1 MNNFKHP
8 LNNII
13 KSQKNGVLKGIY
25 SICSANEYV
34 IEVALKY
41 ALQKKINVLIESTC
55 NQVNQ
60 FGGYTGMKPLD
71 FANFIF
77 SIASRVKFP
86 KNKIILGGDH
96 LGPNPWKKET
106 SQNAMGKACSMV
118 KEYALAG
125 FSKIHLD
132 ASMCLADDSEEK
144 YGTLNSEI
152 IAEREA
158 KLCLEAEKAY
168 KNIFDSDK
176 LLPVPVYIIG
186 SEVPAPGGTKE
197 AKENSEITSSFNL
210 KNTIE
215 LTKKAFYDLNLE
227 SAWERV
233 IAVVV
238 NLGIEFNNK
247 KIFEYNRESV
257 QGLFRVIKQYPNL
270 AIEAHST
277 DYQPRSAFKN
287 MVKDGV
293 AILKVGPALTFAF
306 REALFALCYVEK
318 ELFFNTPEV
327 QSNLI
332 EVMEEAMLENPKYWI
347 DYYEGTDEEKR
358 LMRKYSFLDRS
369 RYYWNVS
376 EVKKAVEILFEN
388 LKKKKIP
395 LTLVSQFMP
404 IQYQKIRDGI
414 IKDDPKELVRDNIV
428 NVLDNYYSSI

>member
-1 MNNFKHP
+1 MNNFKYP

-13 KSQKNGVLKGIY
+13 KSQKNGVPKGIY

-41 ALQKKINVLIESTC
+41 ALQKKINILIESTC

-60 FGGYTGMKPLD
+60 FGGYTGMKPLG

-86 KNKIILGGDH
+86 KNRIILGGDH

-106 SQNAMGKACSMV
+106 SHDAMEKACSMV
-118 KEYALAG
+118 REYASAG

-144 YGTLNSEI
+144 DGTLISEI

-158 KLCLEAEKAY
+158 KLCFEAEKAY
-168 KNIFDSDK
+168 KNIFSSDT
-176 LLPVPVYIIG
+176 LLPVYVIG

-227 SAWERV
+227 SVWERV

-247 KIFEYNRESV
+247 KVFEYNKKNV
-257 QGLFRVIKQYPNL
+257 QGLFEVIKQYPNL
-270 AIEAHST
+270 VIEAHST
-277 DYQPRSAFKN
+277 DYQSRNSLRN
-287 MVKDGV
+287 MVKEGV

-306 REALFALCYVEK
+306 REALFALCCIEK
-318 ELFFNTPEV
+318 ELFFNAPEV

-332 EVMEEAMLENPKYWI
+332 EVMEEAMLENPKYWVN
-347 DYYEGTDEEKR
+347 YYEGTDEEKR

-395 LTLVSQFMP
+395 LTLISQFLP
-404 IQYQKIRDGI
+404 IQYQKIRDSI
-414 IKDDPKELVRDNIV
+414 IKNDPKELVMYNIV
-428 NVLDNYYSSI
+428 NVLEKYYSAI

>member
-13 KSQKNGVLKGIY
+13 RSQKNGVPKGIY

-41 ALQKKINVLIESTC
+41 AMQKKIHVLLESTC

-71 FANFIF
+71 FANFVF
-77 SIASRVKFP
+77 SIANRVKYP

-125 FSKIHLD
+125 YSKFHLD
-132 ASMCLADDSEEK
+132 ASMCLADDPK
-144 YGTLNSEI
+144 GKDRTLNPEI

-158 KLCLEAEKAY
+158 KLCFEIEKIY

-176 LLPVPVYIIG
+176 LLPVYVIG

-197 AKENSEITSSFNL
+197 AKENIEITSSVNL

-238 NLGIEFNNK
+238 NLGIEFNNNK
-247 KIFEYNRESV
+247 VFEYNRESV
-257 QGLFRVIKQYPNL
+257 QGLFSIIKQYPNL

-277 DYQPRSAFKN
+277 DYQSRNSLRN

-306 REALFALCYVEK
+306 REALFALWHIEK
-318 ELFFNTPEV
+318 ELFFNVPKV

-332 EVMEEAMLENPKYWI
+332 EIMEKAMLENSKYWV
-347 DYYEGTDEEKR
+347 DYYEGTDKEKR

-369 RYYWNVS
+369 RYYWNVPK
-376 EVKKAVEILFEN
+376 VKKAVKILFEN

-395 LTLVSQFMP
+395 LALVSQFMP
-404 IQYQKIRDGI
+404 IQYQRIRDGI
-414 IKDDPKELVRDNIV
+414 VKDDPKELVRDNIV
-428 NVLDNYYSSI
+428 NVLDKYYSAI

>member
-13 KSQKNGVLKGIY
+13 KSQKNGVPKGIY

-71 FANFIF
+71 FANFVF
-77 SIASRVKFP
+77 SIANRIKYP

-106 SQNAMGKACSMV
+106 SQNAMEKACSMV
-118 KEYALAG
+118 REYVSAG

-132 ASMCLADDSEEK
+132 ASMCLADDSEGK
-144 YGTLNSEI
+144 HGALDPEI

-158 KLCLEAEKAY
+158 KLCFEAEKAY
-168 KNIFDSDK
+168 KNIFSSDT
-176 LLPVPVYIIG
+176 LLPVYVIG

-197 AKENSEITSSFNL
+197 DKGNSEITSSFNL

-247 KIFEYNRESV
+247 KVFEYNRESV
-257 QGLFRVIKQYPNL
+257 QGLFRIIKQYPNL
-270 AIEAHST
+270 TIESHST
-277 DYQPRSAFKN
+277 DYQPRSALKN

-306 REALFALCYVEK
+306 REALFALCYIEN
-318 ELFFNTPEV
+318 ELFLNTPKM
-327 QSNLI
+327 QSNLM
-332 EVMEEAMLENPKYWI
+332 EVMKEAMLKNPKYWV
-347 DYYEGTDEEKR
+347 DYYEGTEEEKR

-369 RYYWNVS
+369 RYYWNVP
-376 EVKKAVEILFEN
+376 EVKKAVGILFEN

-395 LTLVSQFMP
+395 LTLISQFMP
-404 IQYQKIRDGI
+404 IQYQKIRDNI
-414 IKDDPKELVRDNIV
+414 IKNDPKELVRDNIV
-428 NVLDNYYSSI
+428 NVLDKYYSAI

>member
-13 KSQKNGVLKGIY
+13 KSQKNGVPKGIY

-34 IEVALKY
+34 IEAALKH
-41 ALQKKINVLIESTC
+41 AMQKKINILIESTC

-60 FGGYTGMKPLD
+60 FGGYIGMKPLD

-106 SQNAMGKACSMV
+106 SQNAMEKACSMV
-118 KEYALAG
+118 REYVLAG

-132 ASMCLADDSEEK
+132 ASMCLADDSEGK
-144 YGTLNSEI
+144 YRALDPEI

-158 KLCLEAEKAY
+158 KLCFEAEKAY
-168 KNIFDSDK
+168 KNIFVSDT
-176 LLPVPVYIIG
+176 LLPVYIIG

-197 AKENSEITSSFNL
+197 AKENSEVTSSFNL
-210 KNTIE
+210 KRTIE
-215 LTKKAFYDLNLE
+215 LTKKSFYNLNLE

-233 IAVVV
+233 IAIVV
-238 NLGIEFNNK
+238 NLGIEFNNR
-247 KIFEYNRESV
+247 KIFEYNKKKV
-257 QGLFRVIKQYPNL
+257 QELFKIIKKYPNFI
-270 AIEAHST
+270 IEAHST
-277 DYQPRSAFKN
+277 DYQSRSSLRN
-287 MVKDGV
+287 MVKDGI

-306 REALFALCYVEK
+306 REALFTLCYIEK
-318 ELFFNTPEV
+318 ELFFNSREV

-332 EVMEEAMLENPKYWI
+332 EVIEKVMLENPKYWV

-358 LMRKYSFLDRS
+358 LARKYCFLDRS

-376 EVKKAVEILFEN
+376 EVKRAIEILFEN

-395 LTLVSQFMP
+395 LTLISQFMP
-404 IQYQKIRDGI
+404 IQYQKIRDSI
-414 IKDDPKELVRDNIV
+414 IKNDPKELVRDNIV
-428 NVLDNYYSSI
+428 NILDKYYSAI

>member
-1 MNNFKHP
+1 MNIFKYT

-13 KSQKNGVLKGIY
+13 KSQKNGVPKGVY

-34 IEVALKY
+34 IEVAMKY
-41 ALQKKINVLIESTC
+41 ALQKEINILIESTS

-60 FGGYTGMKPLD
+60 LGGYTGMKPLD

-106 SQNAMGKACSMV
+106 SQSAMGKACSMV

-132 ASMCLADDSEEK
+132 ASMCLADDLKEK
-144 YGTLNSEI
+144 NGTLNPEI

-158 KLCLEAEKAY
+158 KLCLETEKVY
-168 KNIFDSDK
+168 KNIFGNK
-176 LLPVPVYIIG
+176 TALLPVYVIG

-197 AKENSEITSSFNL
+197 AKVNSEITSSFNL

-247 KIFEYNRESV
+247 KVFEYNRESV
-257 QGLFRVIKQYPNL
+257 QGLFRIIKKYPNL

-277 DYQPRSAFKN
+277 DYQSGSALRN
-287 MVKDGV
+287 MVEDGV

-306 REALFALCYVEK
+306 REALFALCYIEK
-318 ELFFNTPEV
+318 ELFPNKPEIH
-327 QSNLI
+327 SKLI
-332 EVMEEAMLENPKYWI
+332 EVLEEMMLENPKYWL
-347 DYYEGTDEEKR
+347 DYYKGNEEEKK
-358 LMRKYSFLDRS
+358 LARKYSLLDRS
-369 RYYWNVS
+369 RYYWNVPK
-376 EVKKAVEILFEN
+376 VKKAVGILFEN

-395 LTLVSQFMP
+395 LTLISQFMP
-404 IQYQKIRDGI
+404 IQYQS
-414 IKDDPKELVRDNIV
+414 IKDGVIKNNHKELISDNIV
-428 NVLDNYYSSI
+428 RVLDRYYFAI

>member
-13 KSQKNGVLKGIY
+13 RSQKNGVPKGIY

-41 ALQKKINVLIESTC
+41 AMQKKIHVLLESTC

-71 FANFIF
+71 FANFVF
-77 SIASRVKFP
+77 SIANRVKYP

-125 FSKIHLD
+125 YSKFHLD
-132 ASMCLADDSEEK
+132 ASTCLADDPK
-144 YGTLNSEI
+144 GKDRTFNPEI

-158 KLCLEAEKAY
+158 KLCFEIEKIY

-176 LLPVPVYIIG
+176 LLPVYVIG

-197 AKENSEITSSFNL
+197 AKENIEITSSVNL

-238 NLGIEFNNK
+238 NLGIEFNNNK
-247 KIFEYNRESV
+247 VFEYNRESV
-257 QGLFRVIKQYPNL
+257 QGLFSIIKQYPNL

-277 DYQPRSAFKN
+277 DYQSRNSLRN

-306 REALFALCYVEK
+306 REALFALWHIEK
-318 ELFFNTPEV
+318 ELFFNVPKV

-332 EVMEEAMLENPKYWI
+332 EIMEKAMLENSKYWV
-347 DYYEGTDEEKR
+347 DYYEGTDKEKR

-369 RYYWNVS
+369 RYYWNVPK
-376 EVKKAVEILFEN
+376 VKKAVKILFEN

-395 LTLVSQFMP
+395 LALVSQFMP
-404 IQYQKIRDGI
+404 IQYQRIRDGI
-414 IKDDPKELVRDNIV
+414 VKDDPKELVRDNIV
-428 NVLDNYYSSI
+428 NVLDKYYSAI

>member
-13 KSQKNGVLKGIY
+13 RSQKNGVPKGIY

-41 ALQKKINVLIESTC
+41 AMQKKIHVLLESTC

-71 FANFIF
+71 FANFVF
-77 SIASRVKFP
+77 SIANRVKYP

-125 FSKIHLD
+125 YSKFHLD
-132 ASMCLADDSEEK
+132 ASMCLTDDPKEK
-144 YGTLNSEI
+144 DRTLNPEI

-158 KLCLEAEKAY
+158 KLCFEIEKIY

-176 LLPVPVYIIG
+176 LLPVYVIG

-197 AKENSEITSSFNL
+197 AKQNSEITSSFNL
-210 KNTIE
+210 KRTIE
-215 LTKKAFYDLNLE
+215 LTKRSFYNLNLK

-247 KIFEYNRESV
+247 KVFEYNRKSV
-257 QGLFRVIKQYPNL
+257 QGLFSIIKQYPNL

-277 DYQPRSAFKN
+277 DYQSRNSLRN

-293 AILKVGPALTFAF
+293 TILKVGPALTFAF
-306 REALFALCYVEK
+306 REALFALYYIEK
-318 ELFFNTPEV
+318 ELFFNTLEV

-332 EVMEEAMLENPKYWI
+332 EVIEKVMLENPKYWV

-358 LMRKYSFLDRS
+358 LARKYSFLDRS
-369 RYYWNVS
+369 RYYWNVP
-376 EVKKAVEILFEN
+376 EVKRAIEILLKN

-395 LTLVSQFMP
+395 LTLISQFMP
-404 IQYQKIRDGI
+404 IQYQKIRDNI
-414 IKDDPKELVRDNIV
+414 IKNDPKELVRDNII

>member
-13 KSQKNGVLKGIY
+13 RSQKNGVPKGIY

-41 ALQKKINVLIESTC
+41 AMQKKIHVLLESTC

-71 FANFIF
+71 FANFVF
-77 SIASRVKFP
+77 SIANRVKYP

-96 LGPNPWKKET
+96 LGPNPWNKET
-106 SQNAMGKACSMV
+106 SQNAMEKACSMV

-125 FSKIHLD
+125 YSKFHLD
-132 ASMCLADDSEEK
+132 ASMCLADDPK
-144 YGTLNSEI
+144 GKDRILNPKI

-158 KLCLEAEKAY
+158 KLCFEIEKIY

-176 LLPVPVYIIG
+176 LLPVYVIG

-197 AKENSEITSSFNL
+197 VKENIEITSSFNL

-227 SAWERV
+227 SAWERI

-238 NLGIEFNNK
+238 NLGIEFNNNK
-247 KIFEYNRESV
+247 VFEYNRESV
-257 QGLFRVIKQYPNL
+257 QGLFSIIKQYPNL

-277 DYQPRSAFKN
+277 DYQPRSALKN

-293 AILKVGPALTFAF
+293 VILKVGPALTFAF
-306 REALFALCYVEK
+306 REALFALCYIEK
-318 ELFFNTPEV
+318 ELFFNTLEV

-332 EVMEEAMLENPKYWI
+332 EVIEKVMLRNPKYWV
-347 DYYEGTDEEKR
+347 DYYEGTDKEKR

-369 RYYWNVS
+369 RYYWNVP
-376 EVKKAVEILFEN
+376 EVKKAVEILFKN

-395 LTLVSQFMP
+395 LTLISQFMP
-404 IQYQKIRDGI
+404 IQYQRIRDGI
-414 IKDDPKELVRDNIV
+414 VKNDPEELVKDNIV
-428 NVLDNYYSSI
+428 NVLEKYYSAI

>member
-13 KSQKNGVLKGIY
+13 KSRKNGVPKGIY

-158 KLCLEAEKAY
+158 KLCFEAEKAY

-176 LLPVPVYIIG
+176 LLPVYVIG

>member
-13 KSQKNGVLKGIY
+13 RSQKNGVPKRIY
-25 SICSANEYV
+25 SICSANENV

-41 ALQKKINVLIESTC
+41 AMQKKIHVLLESTC

-71 FANFIF
+71 FANFVF
-77 SIASRVKFP
+77 SIANRIKYP

-96 LGPNPWKKET
+96 LGPSPWKKET

-118 KEYALAG
+118 NEYALAG
-125 FSKIHLD
+125 YSKFHLD
-132 ASMCLADDSEEK
+132 ASMCLADDPK
-144 YGTLNSEI
+144 GKDRTLNPEI
-152 IAEREA
+152 IAKREA
-158 KLCLEAEKAY
+158 KLCFEIEKIY

-176 LLPVPVYIIG
+176 LLPVYVIG

-197 AKENSEITSSFNL
+197 AKENIEITSSFNL

-238 NLGIEFNNK
+238 NLGIEFNNNK
-247 KIFEYNRESV
+247 VFEYNRESV
-257 QGLFRVIKQYPNL
+257 QGLFSTIKQYPNL

-277 DYQPRSAFKN
+277 DYQSRNSLRN

-306 REALFALCYVEK
+306 REALFALWHIEK
-318 ELFFNTPEV
+318 ELFFNVPKV

-332 EVMEEAMLENPKYWI
+332 EIMEKAMLENSKYWV
-347 DYYEGTDEEKR
+347 DYYEGTDKEKR

-369 RYYWNVS
+369 RYYWNVP
-376 EVKKAVEILFEN
+376 EAKKAVKILFKN

-395 LTLVSQFMP
+395 LALVSQFMP
-404 IQYQKIRDGI
+404 IQYQRIRDGI
-414 IKDDPKELVRDNIV
+414 VKNDPEELVKDNIV
-428 NVLDNYYSSI
+428 HVLGIYYSVI

>member
-13 KSQKNGVLKGIY
+13 KGQKNGVPKGIY

-41 ALQKKINVLIESTC
+41 AMQKKINVLIESTC

-77 SIASRVKFP
+77 SMASRVKFP

-106 SQNAMGKACSMV
+106 SQNAMEKACSMV

-132 ASMCLADDSEEK
+132 ASMYLADDSEEK

-158 KLCLEAEKAY
+158 KLCFEAEKAY
-168 KNIFDSDK
+168 KDIFDSDK
-176 LLPVPVYIIG
+176 LLPVYVIG

-247 KIFEYNRESV
+247 KVFEYNRESL
-257 QGLFRVIKQYPNL
+257 QGLFSIIKQYPNL
-270 AIEAHST
+270 SIEAHST
-277 DYQPRSAFKN
+277 DYQSRNSLRN

-306 REALFALCYVEK
+306 REALFALCYVER
-318 ELFFNTPEV
+318 ELFFNTPKV

-332 EVMEEAMLENPKYWI
+332 EVMEEAMLKNPKYWI

-395 LTLVSQFMP
+395 LTLVSQFIP

-414 IKDDPKELVRDNIV
+414 IKDDPEELVRDNIV
-428 NVLDNYYSSI
+428 NVLDKYYSAI

>member
-13 KSQKNGVLKGIY
+13 KSQKNGVPKGIY

-41 ALQKKINVLIESTC
+41 AMQKKIHVLLESTC

-71 FANFIF
+71 FANFVF
-77 SIASRVKFP
+77 SIANRVKYP

-132 ASMCLADDSEEK
+132 ASMSLADDSEEK
-144 YGTLNSEI
+144 DGTLNSEI

-158 KLCLEAEKAY
+158 KLCFEAEKTY

-176 LLPVPVYIIG
+176 LLPVYVIG

-197 AKENSEITSSFNL
+197 TKQDSEITSSFNL
-210 KNTIE
+210 KRTIE
-215 LTKKAFYDLNLE
+215 LTKRSFYNLNLE

-238 NLGIEFNNK
+238 NLGIEFNNNK
-247 KIFEYNRESV
+247 VFEYNKKNV
-257 QGLFRVIKQYPNL
+257 QGLFRIIKQYPNL
-270 AIEAHST
+270 IIEAHST
-277 DYQPRSAFKN
+277 DYQSRNALKN

-293 AILKVGPALTFAF
+293 AILKVGPALTSAF
-306 REALFALCYVEK
+306 REALFALCCIEK
-318 ELFFNTPEV
+318 ELFFNNPEA

-332 EVMEEAMLENPKYWI
+332 EVIEKAMLEYPKYWV

-358 LMRKYSFLDRS
+358 LARKYSYLDRS
-369 RYYWNVS
+369 RYYWNIPKI
-376 EVKKAVEILFEN
+376 KKAVEILFEN

-395 LTLVSQFMP
+395 LTLISQFMP
-404 IQYQKIRDGI
+404 IQYQKIRDNV
-414 IKDDPKELVRDNIV
+414 IKNDPEKLVRDNIA
-428 NVLDNYYSSI
+428 NVLDKYYSAI

>member
-106 SQNAMGKACSMV
+106 SQNAMEKACSMV

-158 KLCLEAEKAY
+158 KLCFEAEKAY

-176 LLPVPVYIIG
+176 LLPVYVIG

-215 LTKKAFYDLNLE
+215 LTKKAFYNFNLE

>member
-13 KSQKNGVLKGIY
+13 RSQKNGVPKGVY
-25 SICSANEYV
+25 SICSANENV

-41 ALQKKINVLIESTC
+41 AMQKKIHVLLESTC

-71 FANFIF
+71 FANFVF
-77 SIASRVKFP
+77 SIANRIKYP

-106 SQNAMGKACSMV
+106 SQDAMEKACSMV
-118 KEYALAG
+118 KEYVSAG

-132 ASMCLADDSEEK
+132 ASMCLADDPK
-144 YGTLNSEI
+144 GKDRTLNPEI

-158 KLCLEAEKAY
+158 KLCFEIEKIY
-168 KNIFDSDK
+168 KNFFDSDK
-176 LLPVPVYIIG
+176 LLPVYVIG

-197 AKENSEITSSFNL
+197 TKKDSEITSSFNL
-210 KNTIE
+210 KRTIE
-215 LTKKAFYDLNLE
+215 LTKKAFNDLNLE

-238 NLGIEFNNK
+238 NLGIEFNNNK
-247 KIFEYNRESV
+247 VFGYNRESV
-257 QGLFRVIKQYPNL
+257 QGLFSIIKQYPNL

-277 DYQPRSAFKN
+277 DYQSGNSLRN

-293 AILKVGPALTFAF
+293 VILKVGPALTFAF
-306 REALFALCYVEK
+306 REALFALCCIEK
-318 ELFFNTPEV
+318 ELFFNAPEV

-332 EVMEEAMLENPKYWI
+332 EVMEEAMLENSKYWI

-358 LMRKYSFLDRS
+358 LARKYSFLDRS
-369 RYYWNVS
+369 RYYLNVPK
-376 EVKKAVEILFEN
+376 VKKAIEILFEN

-395 LTLVSQFMP
+395 LPLISQFMP
-404 IQYQKIRDGI
+404 IQYQRIRDGI
-414 IKDDPKELVRDNIV
+414 VKNDPEELVKDNIV
-428 NVLDNYYSSI
+428 NVLEKYYSAI

>member
-13 KSQKNGVLKGIY
+13 KSQKNGIPKGIY

-41 ALQKKINVLIESTC
+41 ALQKKINILVESTC

-71 FANFIF
+71 FVNFIF

-106 SQNAMGKACSMV
+106 SQDAMEKACSMV
-118 KEYALAG
+118 REYALAG

-144 YGTLNSEI
+144 KGTLNSEI

-158 KLCLEAEKAY
+158 KLCFEAEKAY
-168 KNIFDSDK
+168 KNIFSSDK
-176 LLPVPVYIIG
+176 LLPVYVIG
-186 SEVPAPGGTKE
+186 SEVPTPGGTKE
-197 AKENSEITSSFNL
+197 AKENSKITSSFNL

-247 KIFEYNRESV
+247 KVFEYNKKNV
-257 QGLFRVIKQYPNL
+257 QGLFEVIKQYPNL
-270 AIEAHST
+270 VIEAHST
-277 DYQPRSAFKN
+277 DYQSRNSLRN
-287 MVKDGV
+287 MVKEGV

-306 REALFALCYVEK
+306 REALFALCCIEK
-318 ELFFNTPEV
+318 KLFFNAPEV

-332 EVMEEAMLENPKYWI
+332 EVMEEAMLENPKYWV

-395 LTLVSQFMP
+395 LALVSQFMP
-404 IQYQKIRDGI
+404 IQYQRIRDGI
-414 IKDDPKELVRDNIV
+414 VKNDSEELVKDNIV
-428 NVLDNYYSSI
+428 HVLDKYYSAI

>member
-13 KSQKNGVLKGIY
+13 KGQKNGVPKGIY

-41 ALQKKINVLIESTC
+41 AMQKKINVLIESTC

-77 SIASRVKFP
+77 SMASRVKFP

-106 SQNAMGKACSMV
+106 SQNAMEKACSMV

-132 ASMCLADDSEEK
+132 ASMYLADDSEEK

-158 KLCLEAEKAY
+158 KLCFEAEKAY
-168 KNIFDSDK
+168 KDIFDSDK
-176 LLPVPVYIIG
+176 LLPVYVIG

-247 KIFEYNRESV
+247 KVFEYNRESV
-257 QGLFRVIKQYPNL
+257 QGLFSIIKQYPNL

-277 DYQPRSAFKN
+277 DYQSRNSLRN

-306 REALFALCYVEK
+306 RESLFALCYVER
-318 ELFFNTPEV
+318 ELFFNTPKV

-332 EVMEEAMLENPKYWI
+332 EVMEEAMLKNPKYWI

-395 LTLVSQFMP
+395 LTLVSQFIP

-414 IKDDPKELVRDNIV
+414 IKDDPEELVRDNIV
-428 NVLDNYYSSI
+428 NVLDKYYSAI

>member
-13 KSQKNGVLKGIY
+13 KSQKNGVPKGIY

-125 FSKIHLD
+125 YSKFHLD
-132 ASMCLADDSEEK
+132 ASMCLTDDPKGK
-144 YGTLNSEI
+144 YGTLNPEI

-158 KLCLEAEKAY
+158 KLCFEAEKTY

-176 LLPVPVYIIG
+176 LLPVYVIG
-186 SEVPAPGGTKE
+186 SEVPAPGGIKE
-197 AKENSEITSSFNL
+197 AKENNKITGSFNL

-257 QGLFRVIKQYPNL
+257 QGVFRVIKQYPNL

-277 DYQPRSAFKN
+277 DYQPRSALKN

-332 EVMEEAMLENPKYWI
+332 EVMEEAMLENPKYWV
-347 DYYEGTDEEKR
+347 DYHEGTDEEKR

-414 IKDDPKELVRDNIV
+414 VKNDPEELVKDNIV
-428 NVLDNYYSSI
+428 HVLDKYYSAI

>member
-13 KSQKNGVLKGIY
+13 KSQKNGIPKGIY

-41 ALQKKINVLIESTC
+41 AMQKKIHVLLESTC

-71 FANFIF
+71 FANFVF
-77 SIASRVKFP
+77 SIANRVKYP

-106 SQNAMGKACSMV
+106 SQNAMGKSCSMV

-125 FSKIHLD
+125 YSKFHLD
-132 ASMCLADDSEEK
+132 ASMCLADDPK
-144 YGTLNSEI
+144 GKDRTLNPKI

-158 KLCLEAEKAY
+158 KLCFEIEKIC

-176 LLPVPVYIIG
+176 LLPVYVIG

-197 AKENSEITSSFNL
+197 AKENIEITSSFNL

-238 NLGIEFNNK
+238 NLGIEFNNNK
-247 KIFEYNRESV
+247 VFEYNRESV
-257 QGLFRVIKQYPNL
+257 QGLFSIIKQYPNL

-277 DYQPRSAFKN
+277 DYQPRSALRN

-293 AILKVGPALTFAF
+293 VILKVGPALTFAF
-306 REALFALCYVEK
+306 REALFALCYIEK
-318 ELFFNTPEV
+318 ELFFNVPKV

-332 EVMEEAMLENPKYWI
+332 EIMEKAMLENSKYWV
-347 DYYEGTDEEKR
+347 DYYEGTDKEKR

-369 RYYWNVS
+369 RYYWNVP
-376 EVKKAVEILFEN
+376 EVKKAVKILFEN

-395 LTLVSQFMP
+395 LALVSQFMP
-404 IQYQKIRDGI
+404 IQYQRIRDGI
-414 IKDDPKELVRDNIV
+414 VKNDPEELVKDNIV
-428 NVLDNYYSSI
+428 HVLGIYYSVI

>member
-13 KSQKNGVLKGIY
+13 RSQKNGVPKGIY

-41 ALQKKINVLIESTC
+41 AMQKKIHVLLESTC

-71 FANFIF
+71 FANFVF
-77 SIASRVKFP
+77 SIANRVKYP

-125 FSKIHLD
+125 YSKFHLD
-132 ASMCLADDSEEK
+132 ASMCLADDPK
-144 YGTLNSEI
+144 GKDRTLNPEI

-158 KLCLEAEKAY
+158 KLCFEIEKIY

-176 LLPVPVYIIG
+176 LLPVYVIG

-197 AKENSEITSSFNL
+197 AKQNSEITSSFNL
-210 KNTIE
+210 KRTIE
-215 LTKKAFYDLNLE
+215 LTKRSFYNLNLK

-247 KIFEYNRESV
+247 KVFEYNRKSV
-257 QGLFRVIKQYPNL
+257 QGLFSIIKQYPNL

-277 DYQPRSAFKN
+277 DYQSRNSLRN

-293 AILKVGPALTFAF
+293 TILKVGPALTFAF
-306 REALFALCYVEK
+306 REALFALWHIEK
-318 ELFFNTPEV
+318 ELFFNVPKV

-332 EVMEEAMLENPKYWI
+332 EIMEKAMLENSKYWV
-347 DYYEGTDEEKR
+347 DYYEGTDKEKR

-369 RYYWNVS
+369 RYYWNVP
-376 EVKKAVEILFEN
+376 EVKKAVKILFKN

-395 LTLVSQFMP
+395 LALVSQFMP
-404 IQYQKIRDGI
+404 IQYQRIRDGI
-414 IKDDPKELVRDNIV
+414 VKDDPKELVRDNIV
-428 NVLDNYYSSI
+428 NVLDKYYSAI

>member
-13 KSQKNGVLKGIY
+13 RSQKKGVPKGIY

-41 ALQKKINVLIESTC
+41 AMQKKIHVLLESTC

-71 FANFIF
+71 FANFVF
-77 SIASRVKFP
+77 SIANRIKYP

-96 LGPNPWKKET
+96 LGPSPWKKET

-118 KEYALAG
+118 NEYALAG
-125 FSKIHLD
+125 YSKFHLD
-132 ASMCLADDSEEK
+132 ASMCLADDPK
-144 YGTLNSEI
+144 GKDRTLNPEI

-158 KLCLEAEKAY
+158 KLCFEIEKIY

-176 LLPVPVYIIG
+176 LLPVYVIG

-197 AKENSEITSSFNL
+197 AKENIEITSSFNL

-238 NLGIEFNNK
+238 NLGIEFNNNK
-247 KIFEYNRESV
+247 VFEYNRESV
-257 QGLFRVIKQYPNL
+257 QGLFSTIKQYPNL

-277 DYQPRSAFKN
+277 DYQPRSALKN

-293 AILKVGPALTFAF
+293 ALLKVGPALTFAF
-306 REALFALCYVEK
+306 REALFALWHIEK
-318 ELFFNTPEV
+318 ELFFNVPKV

-332 EVMEEAMLENPKYWI
+332 EIMEKAMLENSKYWV
-347 DYYEGTDEEKR
+347 DYYEGTDKEKR

-369 RYYWNVS
+369 RYYWNVP
-376 EVKKAVEILFEN
+376 EVKRAIEILLKN

-395 LTLVSQFMP
+395 LTLISQFMP
-404 IQYQKIRDGI
+404 IQYQKIRDNI
-414 IKDDPKELVRDNIV
+414 IKDDPKKLVRDNIV
-428 NVLDNYYSSI
+428 YVLEKYYSAI

>member
-13 KSQKNGVLKGIY
+13 KSQKNGILKGIY

-41 ALQKKINVLIESTC
+41 ALQKKINILVESTC

-71 FANFIF
+71 FVNFIF
-77 SIASRVKFP
+77 SMASRVKFP

-106 SQNAMGKACSMV
+106 SQDAMGKACSMV

-132 ASMCLADDSEEK
+132 ASMCLADDLKEK
-144 YGTLNSEI
+144 NGTLNPEI

-158 KLCLEAEKAY
+158 KLCLETEKVY
-168 KNIFDSDK
+168 KNIFGNNTA
-176 LLPVPVYIIG
+176 LLPVYVIG

-247 KIFEYNRESV
+247 KIFEYNKKNV
-257 QGLFRVIKQYPNL
+257 QGLFSIIKQYPHL

-277 DYQPRSAFKN
+277 DYQSRNSLRN

-318 ELFFNTPEV
+318 ELFFNTPKV

-332 EVMEEAMLENPKYWI
+332 EVMEEAMLENPKYWV
-347 DYYEGTDEEKR
+347 DYYEGTDKEKR

-369 RYYWNVS
+369 RYYWNVPK
-376 EVKKAVEILFEN
+376 VKKAVEILFEN

-395 LTLVSQFMP
+395 LTLISQFMP

-428 NVLDNYYSSI
+428 NVLDKYYSAI

>member
-13 KSQKNGVLKGIY
+13 RSQKNGVPKGIY

-41 ALQKKINVLIESTC
+41 AMQKKIHVLLESTC

-71 FANFIF
+71 FANFVF
-77 SIASRVKFP
+77 SIANRIKYP

-96 LGPNPWKKET
+96 LGPSPWKKET

-118 KEYALAG
+118 NEYALAG
-125 FSKIHLD
+125 YSKFHLD
-132 ASMCLADDSEEK
+132 ASMCLADDPK
-144 YGTLNSEI
+144 GKDRTLNPEI
-152 IAEREA
+152 VAEREA
-158 KLCLEAEKAY
+158 KLCFEIEKIY

-176 LLPVPVYIIG
+176 LLPVYVIG

-197 AKENSEITSSFNL
+197 AKENIEITSSFNL

-238 NLGIEFNNK
+238 NLGIEFNNNK
-247 KIFEYNRESV
+247 VFEYNRESV
-257 QGLFRVIKQYPNL
+257 QGLFSTIKQYPNL

-277 DYQPRSAFKN
+277 DYQSRNSLRN

-306 REALFALCYVEK
+306 REALFALWHIEK
-318 ELFFNTPEV
+318 ELFFNVPKV

-332 EVMEEAMLENPKYWI
+332 EIMEKAMLENSKYWV
-347 DYYEGTDEEKR
+347 DYYEGTDKEKR

-369 RYYWNVS
+369 RYYWNVP
-376 EVKKAVEILFEN
+376 EAKKAVKILFKN

-395 LTLVSQFMP
+395 LALVSQFMP
-404 IQYQKIRDGI
+404 IQYQRIRDGI
-414 IKDDPKELVRDNIV
+414 VKNDPEELVKDNIV
-428 NVLDNYYSSI
+428 HVLGIYYSVI

>member
-13 KSQKNGVLKGIY
+13 KSQKNGIPKGIY

-41 ALQKKINVLIESTC
+41 AMQKKINVLIESTC

-77 SIASRVKFP
+77 SMASRVRFP

-106 SQNAMGKACSMV
+106 SQGAMGKACSMV

-132 ASMCLADDSEEK
+132 ASMCLADDSEGE
-144 YGTLNSEI
+144 YRALDPEI

-158 KLCLEAEKAY
+158 KLCFEAEKAY
-168 KNIFDSDK
+168 KNIFGNNTA
-176 LLPVPVYIIG
+176 LLPVYVIG

-197 AKENSEITSSFNL
+197 AKENIEITSSFNL

-247 KIFEYNRESV
+247 KVFEYNRESI
-257 QGLFRVIKQYPNL
+257 QGLFSIIKQYPHL

-277 DYQPRSAFKN
+277 DYQSRNSLRN

-318 ELFFNTPEV
+318 ELFFNTPKV

-332 EVMEEAMLENPKYWI
+332 EVMEEAMLKNPKYWV
-347 DYYEGTDEEKR
+347 DYYEGTDKEKR

-395 LTLVSQFMP
+395 LTLVSQFIP

-428 NVLDNYYSSI
+428 NVLDKYYSAI

>member
-13 KSQKNGVLKGIY
+13 KSQKNGVPKGIY

-158 KLCLEAEKAY
+158 KLCFEAEKAY

-176 LLPVPVYIIG
+176 LLPVYVIG

-227 SAWERV
+227 SVWERV

-270 AIEAHST
+270 AIEAHSA
-277 DYQPRSAFKN
+277 DYQPRSALKN

-332 EVMEEAMLENPKYWI
+332 EVMGEAMLENPKYWV

-428 NVLDNYYSSI
+428 NVLDKYYSAI

>member
-13 KSQKNGVLKGIY
+13 KSQKNGIPKGIY

-41 ALQKKINVLIESTC
+41 AMQKKIHVLLESTC

-71 FANFIF
+71 FANFVF
-77 SIASRVKFP
+77 SIANRVKYP

-106 SQNAMGKACSMV
+106 SQNAMGKSCSMV

-125 FSKIHLD
+125 YSKFHLD
-132 ASMCLADDSEEK
+132 ASMCLADDPK
-144 YGTLNSEI
+144 GKDRTLNPEI

-158 KLCLEAEKAY
+158 KLCFEIEKIC

-176 LLPVPVYIIG
+176 LLPVYVIG

-197 AKENSEITSSFNL
+197 AKENIEITSSFNL

-238 NLGIEFNNK
+238 NLGIEFNNNK
-247 KIFEYNRESV
+247 VFEYNRESV
-257 QGLFRVIKQYPNL
+257 QGLFSIIKQYPNL

-277 DYQPRSAFKN
+277 DYQPRSALRN

-293 AILKVGPALTFAF
+293 VILKVGPALTFAF
-306 REALFALCYVEK
+306 REALFALCYIEK
-318 ELFFNTPEV
+318 ELFFNVPKV

-332 EVMEEAMLENPKYWI
+332 EIMEKAMLENSKYWV
-347 DYYEGTDEEKR
+347 DYYEGTD
-358 LMRKYSFLDRS
+358 
-369 RYYWNVS
+369 
-376 EVKKAVEILFEN
+376 
-388 LKKKKIP
+388 KKK
-395 LTLVSQFMP
+395 
-404 IQYQKIRDGI
+404 D
-414 IKDDPKELVRDNIV
+414 
-428 NVLDNYYSSI
+428 

>member
-13 KSQKNGVLKGIY
+13 KSQKNGVPKGIY

-41 ALQKKINVLIESTC
+41 AMQKKIHVLLESTC

-106 SQNAMGKACSMV
+106 SQDAMEKAYSMV

-132 ASMCLADDSEEK
+132 ASMCLADDSEGE
-144 YGTLNSEI
+144 YRALDPEI
-152 IAEREA
+152 VAEREA
-158 KLCLEAEKAY
+158 KLCFEAEKAY
-168 KNIFDSDK
+168 KYIIDSDK
-176 LLPVPVYIIG
+176 LLPVYVIG

-197 AKENSEITSSFNL
+197 TKQDSEITSSFNL
-210 KNTIE
+210 KRTIE
-215 LTKKAFYDLNLE
+215 LTKRSFYNLNLE

-247 KIFEYNRESV
+247 KVFEYNKKNV
-257 QGLFRVIKQYPNL
+257 QGLFEVIKQYPNL
-270 AIEAHST
+270 VIEAHST
-277 DYQPRSAFKN
+277 DYQSRNSLRN
-287 MVKDGV
+287 MVKEGV

-306 REALFALCYVEK
+306 REALFALCCIEK
-318 ELFFNTPEV
+318 ELFFNAPEV

-332 EVMEEAMLENPKYWI
+332 EVMEEAMLENSKYWI

-358 LMRKYSFLDRS
+358 L
-369 RYYWNVS
+369 
-376 EVKKAVEILFEN
+376 A
-388 LKKKKIP
+388 
-395 LTLVSQFMP
+395 
-404 IQYQKIRDGI
+404 
-414 IKDDPKELVRDNIV
+414 
-428 NVLDNYYSSI
+428 

>member
-13 KSQKNGVLKGIY
+13 KSQKNGVPKGIY

-60 FGGYTGMKPLD
+60 FGGYIGMKPLD

-77 SIASRVKFP
+77 SIADTVKFP

-106 SQNAMGKACSMV
+106 SQNAMEKACSMV

-144 YGTLNSEI
+144 DGTLNSEI

-158 KLCLEAEKAY
+158 KLCFEAEKAY

-176 LLPVPVYIIG
+176 LLPVYVIG

-227 SAWERV
+227 NAWERV

-247 KIFEYNRESV
+247 KIFKYNRESV

-277 DYQPRSAFKN
+277 DYQPRSALKN

-293 AILKVGPALTFAF
+293 AILKVGPALTFVF

-318 ELFFNTPEV
+318 ELFFNTSEV

-332 EVMEEAMLENPKYWI
+332 EVMEEAMLENPKYWV

-404 IQYQKIRDGI
+404 VQYQKIRDGI

-428 NVLDNYYSSI
+428 NVLNKYYSAI

>member
-13 KSQKNGVLKGIY
+13 KSQKNGVPKGIY

-41 ALQKKINVLIESTC
+41 AMQKKINALIESTC

-71 FANFIF
+71 FANFVF
-77 SIASRVKFP
+77 SIANRIRYP

-106 SQNAMGKACSMV
+106 SQNAMEKACSMV
-118 KEYALAG
+118 REYVSAG

-132 ASMCLADDSEEK
+132 ASMCLADDSEGK
-144 YGTLNSEI
+144 HGALDLEI

-158 KLCLEAEKAY
+158 KLCFEAEKAY
-168 KNIFDSDK
+168 KNIFSSDT
-176 LLPVPVYIIG
+176 LLPVYVVG

-197 AKENSEITSSFNL
+197 AKENSEISSSFNL
-210 KNTIE
+210 KHTIE
-215 LTKKAFYDLNLE
+215 LTKKAFNDLNLE

-247 KIFEYNRESV
+247 KVFEYNKKNV
-257 QGLFRVIKQYPNL
+257 QGLFRIIKQYPNL

-277 DYQPRSAFKN
+277 DYQPRSALKN

-293 AILKVGPALTFAF
+293 AILKVGPALTLAF
-306 REALFALCYVEK
+306 REALFALCYIEK
-318 ELFFNTPEV
+318 ELFFNTIEV

-332 EVMEEAMLENPKYWI
+332 EVIEEAMLENSKYWI
-347 DYYEGTDEEKR
+347 DYYGGTDEEKR
-358 LMRKYSFLDRS
+358 LARKYSFLDRS
-369 RYYWNVS
+369 RYYLDVPK
-376 EVKKAVEILFEN
+376 VKKAVEILFEN

-395 LTLVSQFMP
+395 LPLISQFMP
-404 IQYQKIRDGI
+404 IQYQKIRDSI
-414 IKDDPKELVRDNIV
+414 IKNDPKELVRDSIV
-428 NVLDNYYSSI
+428 NVLDKYYYAI